1 MTPETPAPPSELGMK
16 LIARYG
22 RIEIWEVVERYGSD
36 FYVFGVASSGAIV
49 CPSLAM
55 AYEVAASG

>member
-1 MTPETPAPPSELGMK
+1 MK
-16 LIARYG
+16 LIAHYG
-22 RIEIWEVVERYGSD
+22 KIEIWEVVEKHGPDY
-36 FYVFGVASSGAIV
+36 YVFGVASSGAIV